1 MSWWSLLILL
11 GLLKLTLAGLMLW
24 IPYRRDRA
32 QNIAEAAEAGGEE
45 GGAPEDDGGS
55 RALPASPL
63 DPHPHSP
70 RPSPRRRG
78 PHGSD
83 STPPS
88 PPRVRRPAIVPLS
101 DRRTTRAHGRDLS

>member
-11 GLLKLTLAGLMLW
+11 GFLKLTLAGLMLW

-32 QNIAEAAEAGGEE
+32 QEIAEAAQATGEE
-45 GGAPEDDGGS
+45 DGASEDDGGS

-70 RPSPRRRG
+70 SPRPRRRG

-83 STPPS
+83 PAPPS
-88 PPRVRRPAIVPLS
+88 PPRVRRPAITPLA
-101 DRRTTRAHGRDLS
+101 DRRITRARGLS